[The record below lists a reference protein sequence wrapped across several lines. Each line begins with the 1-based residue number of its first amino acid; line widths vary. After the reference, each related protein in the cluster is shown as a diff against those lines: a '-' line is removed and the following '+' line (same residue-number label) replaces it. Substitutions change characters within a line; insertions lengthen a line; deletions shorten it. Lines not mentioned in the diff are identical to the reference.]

1 MATIR
6 AMVTL
11 DRLIEAGVHPTQARN
26 FLEPLQEAA
35 HQFGID
41 TPARFSAFLAQA
53 MHESAG
59 LTRLE
64 EGLSYRTPERIMAVW
79 PSRFPTIADAMP
91 MVRNPRGLANRV
103 YAGRMG
109 NGDEASGDGWRF
121 RGRGIFQLTGR
132 DNYRRAGIACG
143 RPYES
148 APDVVADPRDA
159 CLTAGWFWSV
169 NDLNMLAD
177 AWNIRRI
184 STIVNRGPGSKAPA
198 HGEAD
203 RLSWSD
209 QAMQAFA

>member
-6 AMVTL
+6 ALVTL

-41 TPARFSAFLAQA
+41 TPARFAAFLAQA

-64 EGLSYRTPERIMAVW
+64 EGLIYRTPERIMAVW
-79 PSRFPTIADAMP
+79 PSRFPSIADAMP

-159 CLTAGWFWSV
+159 CRSPWRACHQCPVGLS
-169 NDLNMLAD
+169 
-177 AWNIRRI
+177 
-184 STIVNRGPGSKAPA
+184 RGPA
-198 HGEAD
+198 HGSILWA
-203 RLSWSD
+203 RNAPRSSLAGRWLT
-209 QAMQAFA
+209 ARAR